1 MTGSCNSRSAV
12 VHRSQVVGFHML
24 VCLAGHNEQA
34 HDRLVGLLEETTVL
48 RGRKLGPVLVI
59 EGAAGPVMRCI
70 LFSRRKSCKTMLL
83 RYSKFRSFR
92 TFVLS

>member
-1 MTGSCNSRSAV
+1 
-12 VHRSQVVGFHML
+12 ML
-24 VCLAGHNEQA
+24 VFLAGHNEQA